1 MVNHTAY
8 RCTFMKYKV
17 TSKPDFELLTIQSI
31 EKPADLYLKLGELL
45 NAQLDRHFIIDV
57 TNLSLKESHAK
68 EIQKLLDKF
77 RSSGRSI
84 IFITTIEDLSLFD
97 ERAPV
102 VPTQQEAIDFLEM
115 EEIERKLTGEEE

>member
-1 MVNHTAY
+1 
-8 RCTFMKYKV
+8 MKYKV

-68 EIQKLLDKF
+68 EIQKILDKF